1 MTRIE
6 PYTLW
11 IGHAGEGRDFSR
23 IAEAGIEA
31 VVNLAREEPPA
42 QPPRELMYLRFP
54 MIDGTGNRSAWID
67 LAVTTVANLLRL
79 SISTLVYSGA
89 GMSRAPTIAAAAI
102 SVAFGK
108 NPQDCLREIVAR
120 HPSDVSPG
128 FWDEVKVVLNR
139 KAR

>member
-11 IGHAGEGRDFSR
+11 IGHAGDGRDFAR
-23 IAEAGIEA
+23 IADAGIEA
-31 VVNLAREEPPA
+31 VVNLAFEDPPEPP
-42 QPPRELMYLRFP
+42 PRGILYLRVP

-67 LAVTTVANLLRL
+67 LAITTVANLLRL
-79 SISTLVYSGA
+79 SIPTLVHCGA

-102 SVAFGK
+102 AIGFGK
-108 NPQDCLREIVAR
+108 NVEDCLREIVAR

-128 FWDEVKVVLNR
+128 FWDEVKVVMNR
-139 KAR
+139 KTR

>member
-11 IGHAGEGRDFSR
+11 VGHAGGGRDFTR

-31 VVNLAREEPPA
+31 VVNVAFEESPGQLPH
-42 QPPRELMYLRFP
+42 ELLYLRVP
-54 MIDGTGNRSAWID
+54 LIDGTGNRAASID

-79 SISTLVYSGA
+79 SIPTLVHCGA
-89 GMSRAPTIAAAAI
+89 GMSRAPTIAAASI
-102 SVAFGK
+102 SVAFK
-108 NPQDCLREIVAR
+108 KSPEECLREIVAR

-128 FWDEVKVVLNR
+128 FWDEVKVVL
-139 KAR
+139 